1 MVGGAVVGGRVVI
14 NAQNGSG
21 EVVVSWGWGKNHLKS
36 LGTPHARSFW
46 SWRTRLEGRTVHHTQ
61 NAPLLRR

>member
-36 LGTPHARSFW
+36 LGTPHA
-46 SWRTRLEGRTVHHTQ
+46 VAAQ
-61 NAPLLRR
+61 APSPPNPRIRV